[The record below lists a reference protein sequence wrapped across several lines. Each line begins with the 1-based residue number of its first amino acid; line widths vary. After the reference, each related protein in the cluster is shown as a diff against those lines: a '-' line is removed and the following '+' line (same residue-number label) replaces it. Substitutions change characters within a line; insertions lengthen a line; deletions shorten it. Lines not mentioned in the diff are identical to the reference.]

1 VELTPSDGMLLAAS
15 RFAPLGLSE
24 RVGKEIDNGL
34 LYAIGVFLVLGYLF
48 TNPDG
53 GGPLVWSLGAALA
66 LGLLA
71 AFVWKRF
78 VHPDRSLLGNIHER
92 KLEHTMFA
100 AALLANEQQG
110 ILKLAPDGIEL
121 RAEPAGAVSRWPA
134 ESLEQGLLR
143 GRALPVSEL
152 VSDWRAAYPL
162 ALMQLVQS
170 AGRRGLLQANPS
182 RTGPLWIPCAAAL
195 AALDPEPTAKLLD
208 DCRLRRPEIWDALQ
222 SDIETGCH
230 RAAAAPNLR
239 FEAGAMPDSISV
251 AELEERQQIYKI
263 SEDAIRLGSISA
275 AVVWI
280 PAIALYALL
289 PHPLLSYTPPH
300 WPAIV
305 AAAVAAA
312 VLFFERGYRP
322 AEPRPE
328 TGMSEEEAALVRERS
343 LSQRQPTWRE
353 SLTNAAVT
361 SGIVCWLGL
370 LLCLIEYPI
379 GHVIFTVLVIALAV
393 LIVRR
398 IRLGRLPSA
407 REVALAV
414 ARRSRE
420 LTAAYKAEPDTDDVA
435 APPSVS
441 AAGPAAARPL
451 LEVSARDLPPP
462 TAIAQARTDRRRRAA
477 LFLLR
482 RSSIAFALLVAGA
495 ALLTGIFWL
504 RFGYNPW
511 GMIFVAI
518 VPVLTLVIGAT
529 KAVDAWYRLRP
540 AALQRDA
547 SLVGRAMRTAARMSP
562 VGQDTLRDLL
572 AAEPEFWRDEELN
585 VSSPLGRALAV
596 CLRYWLFFVAVAF
609 LIVPI
614 FHARALEGLAFTA
627 AGLALAAAYIA
638 YMRTAPAAMARQVK
652 FEPGVRLLMLRVFG
666 SPSFDELISLVK
678 PWLLVGPISHLE
690 GYDSIVRSS
699 EAREKLA
706 EGRLDEVLIK
716 TPGELAAK
724 MAAESTAVGG
734 DLRYRRTAFQCTDA
748 VWKIAIQQMLDRSDV
763 VVMDLSNLGPA
774 NLGCAYELGLLLNR
788 VKLPRVLL
796 LVSETTDRE
805 CLRTILEHAATRLAP
820 DSLNRD
826 DPEEPWRLLRIGG
839 STAAQPEESYLDW
852 VRRLDNRI
860 DPMELVS
867 HLLDM
872 ALAAPRPAKDHASI
886 RQP

>member
-1 VELTPSDGMLLAAS
+1 VELTPSDAVLLAAS

-34 LYAIGVFLVLGYLF
+34 LYGVGVFLVLGYLF

-53 GGPLVWSLGAALA
+53 GGPLVWVLGGALA

-71 AFVWKRF
+71 AFVWNRF
-78 VHPDRSLLGNIHER
+78 IRPDRAVLGNVRER
-92 KLEHTMFA
+92 ELERTLFA
-100 AALLANEQQG
+100 AAVLANEQQG
-110 ILKLAPDGIEL
+110 LLRLTADGVEL
-121 RAEPAGAVSRWPA
+121 RAEPSGLPSRWPS

-143 GRALPVSEL
+143 NRALSVSEL
-152 VSDWRAAYPL
+152 VSDWRAAYPRV
-162 ALMQLVQS
+162 LMQLAQ
-170 AGRRGLLQANPS
+170 AATGRGLLQANSS
-182 RTGPLWIPCAAAL
+182 RTGPLWIPCAAAVS
-195 AALDPEPTAKLLD
+195 AVDPEPTARLLE
-208 DCRLRRPEIWDALQ
+208 DCRLRRPQIWNALQ
-222 SDIETGCH
+222 SDIETGYH

-239 FEAGAMPDSISV
+239 FEAGAMPNSIPV
-251 AELEERQQIYKI
+251 AELEERRQIYKI
-263 SEDAIRLGSISA
+263 SEGAIRLGSISA
-275 AVVWI
+275 AVIWV
-280 PAIALYALL
+280 PVIALYGLL
-289 PHPLLSYTPPH
+289 PRPPLSYVPPH

-312 VLFFERGYRP
+312 VLLFDRGYRP

-343 LSQRQPTWRE
+343 LSQRQPAWRE

-370 LLCLIEYPI
+370 LLCLVDYPI
-379 GHVIFTVLVIALAV
+379 GHVIFTVLVIALVV
-393 LIVRR
+393 LIIRR
-398 IRLGRLPSA
+398 VRLGRLPSA
-407 REVALAV
+407 REVELAV
-414 ARRSRE
+414 ARRSRA
-420 LTAAYKAEPDTDDVA
+420 LTAAHKAEPDGDEIA
-435 APPSVS
+435 LPPSAS
-441 AAGPAAARPL
+441 AVARPL

-462 TAIAQARTDRRRRAA
+462 TAIAQARTDQRRRAA

-482 RSSIAFALLVAGA
+482 RHATAFALFVAGA
-495 ALLTGIFWL
+495 VLLTAVVWL

-511 GMIFVAI
+511 VLVFVAI
-518 VPVLTLVIGAT
+518 VPVLALVIVAA

-547 SLVGRAMRTAARMSP
+547 SLVARAMRSAARISP
-562 VGQDTLRDLL
+562 VGADRLRDLL

-585 VSSPLGRALAV
+585 VSSPLGRAPAV
-596 CLRYWLFFVAVAF
+596 CLKYWLFFVAIAF
-609 LIVPI
+609 LIVPG
-614 FHARALEGLAFTA
+614 FHARALEGLALTV

-638 YMRTAPAAMARQVK
+638 AMRAAPAAMARQVR

-690 GYDSIVRSS
+690 GYDSIVRSA

-716 TPGELAAK
+716 TPEELAAK
-724 MAAESTAVGG
+724 MAAESAAVGN
-734 DLRYRRTAFQCTDA
+734 DFRYRRYAFQCTDA
-748 VWKIAIQQMLDRSDV
+748 VWKIAIRQMLDRSDV

-788 VKLPRVLL
+788 VKLSRVLL

-805 CLRTILEHAATRLAP
+805 CLRTILEQAAARLAP

-826 DPEEPWRLLRIGG
+826 DSGAAWRLLRIGG

-872 ALAAPRPAKDHASI
+872 TLAAPPAAQRSEI
-886 RQP
+886 